1 MTSNK
6 GVHHVVSITVY
17 GAKGLKP
24 KKDRHKFC
32 VIFGIG
38 NSKYRTDIVEDLFD
52 NPVFNKEAEITV
64 DSLDLDLKFKVTEK
78 NEKDVLGQVIVPLYE
93 LGDQNMSSPHNVPL
107 RPHRKC
113 PTPHGV
119 LIFEAW
125 VTEKKAEKT
134 PSRSASLENLK
145 SVKSMGISSGLK
157 KLRER
162 MSISGKSSD
171 EKSRKSPSESLF
183 SLKSRGAVS
192 YQDITRESH
201 FHIPAGRHSLHSEVP
216 AEQTD
221 ALDTVFELVPKRNSL
236 YLGKVS
242 EFSGPRPEISSIS
255 PKSGPASGGT
265 VVTIRGSNLG
275 QNQDD
280 IVALNICGSDVLATL
295 EYISPWKLQC
305 ETLPWNP
312 CVGSI
317 SLETLSGGRGVSLVE
332 FAFDEVLQ
340 RPPIT
345 SDSSSRLSQVL
356 LSSITEEGRVE
367 VSADSNSDTKE
378 FGLAVPYSDD
388 QTQSRFQ
395 VNEPDKHKPCLGLN
409 DNNGDD
415 DDGTPIVFNLTTVSL
430 ESLSKDR
437 ADDIDV
443 DELTSEAEFNRTKG
457 LERNGS
463 NHREISQGQDAS
475 DRKTPTASN
484 GMPAK
489 LPPRV
494 VEIQP
499 MRMEDKNVGSL
510 QRNGSDG
517 IPPNKPARPFPDQRT
532 SDQDILDGKKQSSNF
547 HQRIDQDDVHNE
559 KKSESVNEQIRDLE
573 MQLLKKTDEI
583 ENLVRAKKS
592 LMDENWRLKE
602 YIEVLVMRAIKLCP
616 EVLCVDDSSVV

>member
-1 MTSNK
+1 M
-6 GVHHVVSITVY
+6 Y
-17 GAKGLKP
+17 LCCP
-24 KKDRHKFC
+24 CR
-32 VIFGIG
+32 
-38 NSKYRTDIVEDLFD
+38 
-52 NPVFNKEAEITV
+52 TV

-93 LGDQNMSSPHNVPL
+93 LGEQNMSSPHNVPL

-113 PTPHGV
+113 PTPHGI

-134 PSRSASLENLK
+134 PSRSTSLENLK

-171 EKSRKSPSESLF
+171 EKSRKSASESLF

-201 FHIPAGRHSLHSEVP
+201 IHIPADRHSLHSVP
-216 AEQTD
+216 AEQAD

-242 EFSGPRPEISSIS
+242 EFSGPRPEISSVS

-275 QNQDD
+275 QNHDD

-305 ETLPWNP
+305 ETLPWSP

-317 SLETLSGGRGVSLVE
+317 SLETLSGGRGVSSVE
-332 FAFDEVLQ
+332 FAFDEVE

-345 SDSSSRLSQVL
+345 NDSSSRLSQML
-356 LSSITEEGRVE
+356 LSSITEEGKLE
-367 VSADSNSDTKE
+367 ASADNNSDAKE
-378 FGLAVPYSDD
+378 SGLAVPYSDD
-388 QTQSRFQ
+388 RTRSRFQ
-395 VNEPDKHKPCLGLN
+395 VDEPDAERIQTRITLSDKASHAFSGERDVMGLSLRGNESKCVNDEDGTKEPDKHKPCLGLN
-409 DNNGDD
+409 DDNDDD
-415 DDGTPIVFNLTTVSL
+415 DDGSPIVFNLTTVSL
-430 ESLSKDR
+430 EALSKDR
-437 ADDIDV
+437 TDDIDV
-443 DELTSEAEFNRTKG
+443 DELMSEAEINRTKV

-463 NHREISQGQDAS
+463 NPREISQGLDAS
-475 DRKTPTASN
+475 DGKTPVTSN
-484 GMPAK
+484 GVPVK

-510 QRNGSDG
+510 QRTGSDDS
-517 IPPNKPARPFPDQRT
+517 PPNKPARPFPGQRT
-532 SDQDILDGKKQSSNF
+532 SDQDITDGKKQSSNF
-547 HQRIDQDDVHNE
+547 HKRIDQVSD
-559 KKSESVNEQIRDLE
+559 KMSS
-573 MQLLKKTDEI
+573 MP
-583 ENLVRAKKS
+583 S
-592 LMDENWRLKE
+592 PMPFF
-602 YIEVLVMRAIKLCP
+602 LCTF
-616 EVLCVDDSSVV
+616 LDIYLTQ